1 VRTGDTF
8 LSCLSMGYPKLS
20 LRGED
25 IAADG
30 EKDLEYNDRVPYE
43 VIQVTVGWR

>member
-1 VRTGDTF
+1 
-8 LSCLSMGYPKLS
+8 MGYPKLS

-30 EKDLEYNDRVPYE
+30 EKDLEYNDRVPYS
-43 VIQVTVGWR
+43 TSHRS